1 MTKDYKYDGAN
12 ELINSDALKAN
23 LQETAVQQV
32 EIASSYEVLTE
43 IVCDYRGISK
53 SLHDLLI
60 EINHPFRNWLIIL
73 PRLRAYTLKHNSHYL
88 RHPKGPQAF
97 TRFVDIFLEAIG
109 DSQSMAKSKAIT
121 LQAISHDQSSPKNAA
136 AILNLAMESLLAYL
150 EKFINSL
157 DKQEL
162 KRHKRALN
170 QCFNKLHKLTD
181 QVLTYMVQG
190 YHPIKKIA
198 TTLLEITSEDKTF
211 KLDPFCQLYT
221 KLLGIDYNYWLSE
234 EDPLPWFTEA
244 CGHEQDDWNV
254 SNIFAPIS
262 HAAMQNRLA
271 LLNPNKHKD
280 KGREKLIRILDLP
293 AHIEIVRLYKD
304 IPNQLLDVPF
314 PNAAYPGHTENGH
327 KTPPM
332 AKDSQDQQDR
342 FAENRKLLFLF
353 RIMDTQGLFLIHEE
367 TLREINRSLVHLIQQ
382 QSFEEIEQF
391 LLTTFQLLKANVKKF
406 PHTSLQCIQVLGT
419 EVFKKES
426 GRLVESFLWEV
437 VRFGFQ
443 YANVT
448 GVDEDWQP
456 ITNPAHLVNIRVW
469 LSLIMQEPKWCST
482 LFSALIINL
491 HLSGT
496 CIKDTDLFQRDITE
510 LLNHPIEPLYNL
522 AKQFAKLLPVFFNDI
537 GAEGLLREVS
547 TELDEIHRRHDVLI
561 HFLRKQSHV
570 ESSNLIVAFIEAI
583 FSFWRTRDKELLADF
598 LPPEVLYQIQLEGPF
613 IDDLH
618 ILLKRVFELPSHH
631 GVLDLL
637 NWSEQE
643 RDSFLNQQADLNPV
657 ELRRFT
663 LLVDMYTLLYEKY
676 NLGRQDLR
684 QQLEQA
690 VNSSFPELADLID
703 VLDTGNTFQCLTA
716 ILDHLENLQK
726 IILNERKFEAKEDI
740 YYKRHIAV
748 DIPSVYGRYR
758 EKKFDA
764 LGLTFR
770 LENLAKIYLEKIP
783 ETVNL
788 SFITE
793 ATFIRIINCLKLY
806 LRALKL
812 DGISSRHL
820 ESYVALLSSSIEQK
834 RFSYTQY
841 LDIFRGLSEGVKD
854 IIYAYYTNVHQNNL
868 SIIAPQIGT
877 QNLLPRYRSLWHDDD
892 QSGSI
897 HRLSESFLRDLISS
911 TFGLQHL
918 DNFITRIYQ
927 TLEIQK
933 ELLDEKNLD
942 LLMTYNPEN
951 VITFLHQNNSHTD
964 NLLMLG
970 NKGYNLTLLAADN
983 LPVPPGFVV
992 TTEMFRCWPVVKDF
1006 FKARDEFMSQIKR
1019 AMGAL
1024 EEMTGKKYGSPD
1036 NPLLV
1041 SVRSGA
1047 AVSMPGMMATLHNI
1061 GLNEEIVESY
1071 VQKTGQEYLAWDNY
1085 RRFLQSWAMT
1095 KGVDRETFQSL
1106 MDNAKKKYDVQV
1118 KRQFTPAQM
1127 KELALKYQKAIR
1139 GIGIGIPDDPWLQL
1153 TAALEMVLNSWD
1165 TAKTKDYRSLM
1176 DVSDSWGTAVIIQ
1189 AMVFGNLSN
1198 EAGSGVLFTAHPY
1211 RKVRRVALW
1220 GDYAPGD
1227 QGEDIVSGLVTAYP
1241 ISVEQAEIDG
1251 RSKDFTLERLFP
1263 QIYQRLREIA
1273 RELVYEKHWNP
1284 QDIEFT
1290 FEGPEAKDLY
1300 LLQTR
1305 DMITIKKKE
1314 NFDTFIDSMEMNKA
1328 ILGKGI
1334 GVSGSA
1340 LAGRAVFTMENIRR
1354 LRQEDPDASLILV
1367 RQDTVPEDIKEVS
1380 LADGLVTARGGQ
1392 TSHAS
1397 VVALRLDKTCVV
1409 GCKNLKVYETEE
1421 RCEIS
1426 SHIIRFGDPICIDGR
1441 KGLFMCGNHPIKR
1454 EVHILPI

>member
-1 MTKDYKYDGAN
+1 MSSSKPIK
-12 ELINSDALKAN
+12 SDALKAN
-23 LQETAVQQV
+23 LQETAVDKV
-32 EIASSYEVLTE
+32 LIDPSYDVLLE
-43 IVCDYRGISK
+43 IVRDYRGISRN
-53 SLHDLLI
+53 LYELLV
-60 EINHPFRNWLIIL
+60 EINHPFRNWSLIL
-73 PRLRAYTLKHNSHYL
+73 PRLRAYILKHNRHYIV
-88 RHPKGPQAF
+88 HPQGPLAMR
-97 TRFVDIFLEAIG
+97 RFVDIFLEAVSG
-109 DSQSMAKSKAIT
+109 AQAMAGAKGLGPPVSAG
-121 LQAISHDQSSPKNAA
+121 HGQSSPKNAA
-136 AILNLAMESLLAYL
+136 AIISQAMESMLAYL
-150 EKFINSL
+150 EKLIRDLNPA
-157 DKQEL
+157 
-162 KRHKRALN
+162 ALPDY
-170 QCFNKLHKLTD
+170 QDSFDHCFAKLSQLNDDILTH
-181 QVLTYMVQG
+181 LVQG
-190 YHPIKKIA
+190 YHPIKNIA
-198 TTLLEITSEDKTF
+198 AAFLKAGAICQDFDLTSFTRLYKRLEI
-211 KLDPFCQLYT
+211 
-221 KLLGIDYNYWLSE
+221 IDYNCWLNE
-234 EDPLPWFTEA
+234 EDPLPWFIEA
-244 CGHEQDDWNV
+244 CGHEQDDWKV
-254 SNIFAPIS
+254 DELFAPIS
-262 HAAMQNRLA
+262 HRSIAAHLA
-271 LLNPNKHKD
+271 ALTRDEETDSRKELA
-280 KGREKLIRILDLP
+280 RILELP
-293 AHIEIVRLYKD
+293 GHIDIVRLYKD
-304 IPNQLLDVPF
+304 IPRQLLTVPF
-314 PNAAYPGHTENGH
+314 PNASYPGNHDFSARAGSGSYIETE
-327 KTPPM
+327 K
-332 AKDSQDQQDR
+332 DR

-353 RIMDTQGLFLIHEE
+353 RIMDIPSLFLIHEE

-406 PHTSLQCIQVLGT
+406 PHTSLQCIQILGT
-419 EVFKKES
+419 EVFKRES

-456 ITNPAHLVNIRVW
+456 ISNPAHLINIRVW
-469 LSLIMQEPKWCST
+469 LSLIMREPKWCST

-496 CIKDTDLFQRDITE
+496 CIKDTDLFQRDITN

-537 GAEGLLREVS
+537 GAEGELREVS
-547 TELDEIHRRHDVLI
+547 TELDEIHRRHDLLI

-583 FSFWRTRDKELLADF
+583 FSFWRTKDKELLADF
-598 LPPEVLYQIQLEGPF
+598 LPPEVLQQVDTHGPF

-618 ILLKRVFELPSHH
+618 ILLKRVFEVPAIQ
-631 GVLDLL
+631 GVQDLL
-637 NWSEQE
+637 NWPLAE
-643 RDSFLNQQADLNPV
+643 RTSFLNQQADLNQV

-663 LLVDMYTLLYEKY
+663 LLVEMYYLLYEKY
-676 NLGRQDLR
+676 NLGLQDMQ
-684 QQLEQA
+684 QQLELA
-690 VNSSFPELADLID
+690 ANAGFPELSELIEAIEA
-703 VLDTGNTFQCLTA
+703 GGTFECLEA
-716 ILDHLENLQK
+716 LLDHLENLQK
-726 IILNERKFEAKEDI
+726 IILSKEIFEAKEDI

-758 EKKFDA
+758 ERKFDA

-770 LENLAKIYLEKIP
+770 LENMANIYLEKIP
-783 ETVNL
+783 QTVNL

-806 LRALKL
+806 IRALKI
-812 DGISSRHL
+812 DGITSRYL
-820 ESYVALLSSSIEQK
+820 ESYLALLGNSLEQK

-854 IIYAYYTNVHQNNL
+854 IIYAFYTNVHQNNL
-868 SIIAPQIGT
+868 SIIIPQIGAD
-877 QNLLPRYRSLWHDDD
+877 NLMPRYRSLWHEDDK
-892 QSGSI
+892 SGSI
-897 HRLSESFLRDLISS
+897 HRLSESFLRDIISG

-927 TLEIQK
+927 TLETQK
-933 ELLDEKNLD
+933 ELLDENNLD

-951 VITFLHQNNSHTD
+951 VITFLHQHNPHTD
-964 NLLMLG
+964 NILMLG
-970 NKGYNLTLLAADN
+970 NKGYNLKLLATDGQQ
-983 LPVPPGFVV
+983 VPPGFVI
-992 TTEMFRCWPVVKDF
+992 TTEMFRCWPVIKDF
-1006 FKARDEFMSQIKR
+1006 FKAREEFMAQIR
-1019 AMGAL
+1019 HAMREL
-1024 EEMTGKKYGSPD
+1024 EEMTGKGYGDPD

-1061 GLNEEIVESY
+1061 GLNEEIAEHFAQES
-1071 VQKTGQEYLAWDNY
+1071 GLEYLAWDNY

-1095 KGVDRETFQSL
+1095 SGISRETFQAL
-1106 MDNAKKKYDVQV
+1106 MDEAKSKYDVQV

-1127 KELALKYQKAIR
+1127 KELALKYQKTIR

-1153 TAALEMVLNSWD
+1153 IAALEMVLNSWN
-1165 TAKTKDYRSLM
+1165 TSKTRDYRALM

-1189 AMVFGNLSN
+1189 SMVYGNLGQES
-1198 EAGSGVLFTAHPY
+1198 GSGVLFTAHPY

-1241 ISVEQAEIDG
+1241 VSVEQAEIDG
-1251 RSKDFTLERLFP
+1251 RSKEFTLERRFP
-1263 QIYQRLREIA
+1263 KIYQRLRSIA
-1273 RELVYEKHWNP
+1273 RELVYDKHWNP

-1290 FEGPEAKDLY
+1290 FEGPEEDDLY

-1314 NFDTFIDSMEMNKA
+1314 NFSVFVDNIETKKA
-1328 ILGKGI
+1328 VLGKGI

-1340 LAGRAVFTMENIRR
+1340 LAGRAVFTVENIHR
-1354 LRQEDPDASLILV
+1354 LRREDPQTPLILV

-1380 LADGLVTARGGQ
+1380 MVDGLITARGGQ

-1426 SHIIRFGDPICIDGR
+1426 GHLIRFGDPISIDGR
-1441 KGLFMCGNHPIKR
+1441 KGLFLRGRHPVQK